1 MQARACLRGEGTSPA
16 RSGCEK
22 KEMKQTEAA
31 DGFEA
36 TFSTTNR
43 PFGGEETAGEE
54 EPITTGTAAGAGR
67 GEVSWGSA
75 GGSGTVSLGVES
87 LSIVG
92 VLSRLSS
99 CLTCLARYCL

>member
-1 MQARACLRGEGTSPA
+1 ME
-16 RSGCEK
+16 
-22 KEMKQTEAA
+22 QTEAE

-36 TFSTTNR
+36 RFSTTNR
-43 PFGGEETAGEE
+43 PFDGEETAGDE

-67 GEVSWGSA
+67 GEVSWGAA

-87 LSIVG
+87 LSMVG

-99 CLTCLARYCL
+99 CLTSFARYCL